1 MKLLI
6 DFLPILLFFVAYKFA
21 GIYWATAVAIGATA
35 VQVAWFWARRRR
47 VETLPLATL
56 GLLVVFGGLTIALH
70 DPIFVMWKPTLVNW
84 LFAAVFIGSHWIG
97 QRTLIERMMGQAI
110 ELPQPIWARLNALWS
125 GFFVFLGL
133 ANLFVVYVGSGF
145 YEAHQALL
153 AATGESGVDLSAC
166 ATLYTGTVLDL
177 CNAAQARESTWVDFK
192 LFGMMGLTIAFVI
205 AQTLYLSRH
214 VKEDQQPQALETD

>member
-6 DFLPILLFFVAYKFA
+6 DFLPILLFFIAYKFA

-35 VQVAWFWARRRR
+35 VQVTWLWARHRR
-47 VETLPLATL
+47 VEKMPLATL
-56 GLLVVFGGLTIALH
+56 ALLVVFGGLTIALQ

-84 LFAAVFIGSHWIG
+84 LFAAAFLGSHWIG
-97 QRTLIERMMGQAI
+97 ERTLIERMMGHAI
-110 ELPQPIWARLNALWS
+110 DLPKAVWNRLNGLWS
-125 GFFVFLGL
+125 GFFIFLGI

-153 AATGESGVDLSAC
+153 LATGASGVDLAAC
-166 ATLYTGTVLDL
+166 ATLYSGEVLEL
-177 CNAAQARESTWVDFK
+177 CNQAQAREETWVNFK

-214 VKEDQQPQALETD
+214 IKEEPQALETD